1 MLNRKL
7 VGAIVAIAVALGL
20 VYWFALRK
28 EDTAST
34 TTAERGRDGHVRTGG
49 PALAGDDGGSAASPR
64 QSKFG
69 RWHVDADPDGPLRL
83 EGQVVGPDGKPIGAA
98 DVWLGSSPD
107 RETSTGDDGAFAFDG
122 VVGKSYTLSAS
133 QGELIGATTYKL
145 TAGSDPVIIR
155 LSEGARIAVTVV
167 DDDKQ
172 PVAGVRVVA
181 SSSQREAMTGA
192 DGKALLQPVH
202 PGWTMVEGHAAG
214 YAFAQQVV
222 TVGAGG
228 ATASLR
234 LVMHKGVAV
243 AGRVVDEAGAPVAR
257 AHVTA
262 NNPPW
267 GAAGDDVETDAQ
279 GKFALPT
286 LAKGIHT
293 VTAVDG
299 VHAQATSAAFV
310 VADKPVDGIEVKM
323 LAGGGVKGMVVD
335 RDGKPVAFA
344 TVRFASSSGPRGGGP
359 PRRGGGPGGFGA
371 SRTATTD
378 RNGLFE
384 LHGLPRNRLSARAE
398 SGDVASKLVDI
409 DLETTATATDVKLV
423 LDVSGMI
430 RGVVVDDAGQPVP
443 EVAVHA
449 VPDVFGG
456 AGASELM
463 LSGMSSTTSDGG
475 GNFAITGLP
484 DGAYRLWAQRGAN
497 ASTYGEGTPAHAG
510 DKDVRVVLPATGVL
524 TAKLVIAGSS
534 APPQLASVM
543 VGQQTPVPIDNGAVT
558 IKDLAPGSYDVTFR
572 GAEFAAFVSHGVE
585 IKPSQTTDLGTIT
598 MPLGRTLTGTVVD
611 TAQNPV
617 GGATVKLGT
626 MLFGPANPS
635 ADSSSPMDDM
645 LGVRNTVTASDGSFT
660 LTGVPVKQTNVIA
673 EHPTA
678 GRSVGLPVPAGTD
691 NPPPM
696 TLVVHGYGAIS
707 GKVTQAGQPVGNV
720 QVADAQTGGGAQA
733 TFASTSSDGSFLMS
747 QVPEGPQVLTVM
759 QAQMMSVHGTSQQVN
774 VVAGQTATVTI
785 DIPVGTLT
793 LNVTIAP
800 QPGATVNAAQV
811 FLFRGN
817 LQFNNG
823 LVLKD
828 NLFQAGVEGIQI
840 WPLQQP
846 SFVNLLPMTYSVC
859 GIPITGN
866 ILNPQFQ
873 QRIQESMELLK
884 VYCQPVTMAAQPTVQ
899 TLTLSLPSMTPLPGG
914 NSGSGS

>member
-1 MLNRKL
+1 MQNRKL

-20 VYWFALRK
+20 VYWFAIRK
-28 EDTAST
+28 DDTAEST
-34 TTAERGRDGHVRTGG
+34 TADHARDGRVRAGG
-49 PALAGDDGGSAASPR
+49 PALAATEGGDATAPR
-64 QSKFG
+64 QSRFG
-69 RWHVDADPDGPLRL
+69 RWRVDVDPEGPLRL
-83 EGQVVGPDGKPIGAA
+83 EGQVVGPDNKPLGGA

-107 RETSTGDDGAFAFDG
+107 RETTSSDDGAFAFDG

-133 QGELIGATTYKL
+133 QGTLIGATTYKL

-167 DDDKQ
+167 DDDKH
-172 PVAGVRVVA
+172 PLANVRVVA
-181 SSSQREAMTGA
+181 NSSQREATTDA

-228 ATASLR
+228 AAATVR
-234 LVMHKGVAV
+234 LTLHKGVAV

-267 GAAGDDVETDAQ
+267 GTAGDAVETDAQ

-299 VHAQATSAAFV
+299 VHASSTSSPFV

-323 LAGGGVKGMVVD
+323 LAGGGVKGSVVD
-335 RDGKPVAFA
+335 KDGKPVAFA
-344 TVRFASSSGPRGGGP
+344 TVRIASTGGTGGGPRG
-359 PRRGGGPGGFGA
+359 PRGRGGGDFGA
-371 SRTATTD
+371 TRTATTD

-384 LHGLPRNRLSARAE
+384 LRGLPRHRLSARAE
-398 SGDVASKLVDI
+398 SGDVASKLVDV
-409 DLETTATATDVKLV
+409 DLETTASATDVKLV

-430 RGVVVDDAGQPVP
+430 RGMVVDEAGQPVP

-475 GNFAITGLP
+475 GGFAITGLP
-484 DGAYRLWAQRGAN
+484 DGAYRLWAQRGASS
-497 ASTYGEGTPAHAG
+497 STYGEGTPAHAG
-510 DKDVRVVLPATGVL
+510 DRDVKVVLPATGTL
-524 TAKLVIAGSS
+524 TAKLAIAGST

-543 VGQQTPVPIDNGAVT
+543 VGRQTPIPIDNGAVT
-558 IKDLAPGSYDVTFR
+558 VKDLAPGSYDVTFR
-572 GAEFAAFVSHGVE
+572 GAEFATFVSHGVE

-598 MPLGRTLTGTVVD
+598 LPLGRTLTGTVTD

-635 ADSSSPMDDM
+635 ADTSSTIDDM
-645 LGVRNTVTASDGSFT
+645 LGVRNTVSDNDGSFT
-660 LTGVPVKQTNVIA
+660 LTGVPVGQTNVIA

-678 GRSVGLPVPAGTD
+678 GRSIGMPVPAGTD

-696 TLVVHGYGAIS
+696 TLVVHGYGSIS

-733 TFASTSSDGSFLMS
+733 VFAQTSTDGSFVMT

-759 QAQMMSVHGTSQQVN
+759 QAQMMSMRGTSQPVT
-774 VVAGQTATVTI
+774 VVAGQTANVTI

-793 LNVTIAP
+793 LNVTVAP
-800 QPGATVNAAQV
+800 MAGATVNAAEV
-811 FLFRGN
+811 FLFRGS
-817 LQFNNG
+817 LQFANL

-828 NLFQAGVEGIQI
+828 NFLQAGVENMKTWPIQ
-840 WPLQQP
+840 PVEFDQ
-846 SFVNLLPMTYSVC
+846 LLPMTYSVC
-859 GIPITGN
+859 GLPLTGN
-866 ILNPQFQ
+866 VLNAQFQ
-873 QRIQESMELLK
+873 QRLQENMQLLK
-884 VYCQPVTMAAQPTVQ
+884 VYCQPVTMSGQPTTQ
-899 TLTLSLPSMTPLPGG
+899 TLSLSLPSMTPLPGG
-914 NSGSGS
+914 GSGS